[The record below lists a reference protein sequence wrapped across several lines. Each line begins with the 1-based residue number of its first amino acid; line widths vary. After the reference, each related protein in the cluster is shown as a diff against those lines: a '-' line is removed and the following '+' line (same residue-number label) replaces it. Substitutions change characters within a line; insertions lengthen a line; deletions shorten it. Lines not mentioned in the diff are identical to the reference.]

1 MRVSTKFAP
10 PREPGLG
17 GRFPLRSKEPE
28 LGPKELGLGG
38 SEPPTGVGGLDW
50 LGVRVRVGV
59 GGSGSGSGWGSG
71 WGWG

>member
-59 GGSGSGSGWGSG
+59 GVGVRVRVRARVRMR
-71 WGWG
+71 